1 MRAHR
6 TQFSASASQFA
17 PTPGPST
24 ERKAK
29 TLPKEACASF
39 AEVRF
44 RLATRGSTLAI
55 IQAQLVADALAQ
67 RYPEH
72 EFTLTPLTTHGD
84 RHPSMKLSNSPR
96 EGVFVKDL
104 EQALLDG
111 RAELAVHSAKDLPT
125 LPTTGLTLAAFPP
138 REDARDALISRAPGP
153 LAQLPSGA
161 RIGTGSPRRAA
172 QIAAVRPDLKSV
184 EIRGNVD
191 TRLRR
196 LREGAADALV
206 LAAAGLAR
214 LGRLGEAHELL
225 AFDVMLPAPGQGALA
240 VQAPEGSDAAALAA
254 AIDDPMTRR
263 AVEAE
268 RGLLRRLGGGCL
280 SALGAYALVAGDEL
294 TLQAV
299 VLDDGGTT
307 VIRAR
312 ARGTLDADVVEE
324 VAAGLEAQGAGRL
337 LSRPDGS
344 LAGLRIMV
352 TRADRQAAGL
362 ANALAARGAT
372 AVRCPVIAIEP
383 LAVDP
388 ATLRDLGRY
397 DWLVLTSANGVDRL
411 RELLRAAHRDFPA
424 GLKVAAIGPET
435 AARAREAGMTPTL
448 VPQRFIAEELA
459 DALSAAMA
467 PGARIML
474 ARAAGARDVLPEQ
487 LRARGALVEVLETYR
502 AVPPA
507 DVRPQLAACLPGV
520 DMVTFT
526 SSSTVRHFVDAM
538 PGALPER
545 VIVACIGPITAETAR
560 ELGLRVD
567 IIAQEYTTRGLVD
580 AIVRSRTPIPA

>member
-1 MRAHR
+1 M
-6 TQFSASASQFA
+6 
-17 PTPGPST
+17 
-24 ERKAK
+24 
-29 TLPKEACASF
+29 
-39 AEVRF
+39 
-44 RLATRGSTLAI
+44 

-72 EFTLTPLTTHGD
+72 EFALAPLTTEGD
-84 RHPSMKLSNSPR
+84 RHPAMRLSNSPR

-125 LPTTGLTLAAFPP
+125 LPTPGLTLAAFLP
-138 REDARDALISRAPGP
+138 REDARDVLVARRPSTLG
-153 LAQLPSGA
+153 QLPAGA

-172 QIAAVRPDLKSV
+172 QIAAVRPDLQPV

-196 LREGAADALV
+196 LREGAADALI

-225 AFDVMLPAPGQGALA
+225 PLDVMLPAPGQGALA
-240 VQAPEGSDAAALAA
+240 IEAMNGSEAAGLAA
-254 AIDDPMTRR
+254 AIDDAATSR
-263 AVEAE
+263 AVRAE
-268 RGLLRRLGGGCL
+268 RALLRRLGGGCL
-280 SALGAYALVAGDEL
+280 SALGAYAVVEDDDL

-299 VLDDGGTT
+299 VLDEHGTT

-312 ARGTLDADVVEE
+312 ARGHDDADVVEE
-324 VAAGLEAQGAGRL
+324 VAASLESQGAAGL
-337 LSRPDGS
+337 LSRPDAT
-344 LAGLRIMV
+344 LAGLRVMV
-352 TRADRQAAGL
+352 TRADPQAGVL
-362 ANALAARGAT
+362 ADALTALGAV
-372 AVRCPVIAIEP
+372 AVRCPAIAIEP

-388 ATLRDLGRY
+388 SALQDLGRY
-397 DWLVLTSANGVDRL
+397 DWVVLTSANGVDRL
-411 RELLRAAHRDFPA
+411 RDLLRKAHRDFPA

-435 AARAREAGMTPTL
+435 AARAEEAGMTPTL

-459 DALSAAMA
+459 DALTAAMK
-467 PGARIML
+467 PGARIL
-474 ARAAGARDVLPEQ
+474 LPRAAGARDVLPEQ
-487 LRARGALVEVLETYR
+487 LRSRGAQVDVLETYR

-507 DVRPQLAACLPGV
+507 DVRTRLAACLPDV

-526 SSSTVRHFVDAM
+526 SSSTVRHFVDALM
-538 PGALPER
+538 GQLPDR
-545 VIVACIGPITAETAR
+545 VIVACIGPITAQTAR

-567 IIAQEYTTRGLVD
+567 IIAQEYTTRGLVE

>member
-1 MRAHR
+1 
-6 TQFSASASQFA
+6 
-17 PTPGPST
+17 
-24 ERKAK
+24 
-29 TLPKEACASF
+29 
-39 AEVRF
+39 
-44 RLATRGSTLAI
+44 LATRGSTLAI

-72 EFTLTPLTTHGD
+72 EFTLTPLTTQGD
-84 RHPSMKLSNSPR
+84 RHPSMRLSNSPR

-125 LPTTGLTLAAFPP
+125 LPTPGLTLAAFLP
-138 REDARDALISRAPGP
+138 REDARDVLVARRPST
-153 LAQLPSGA
+153 LAQLPAGA

-172 QIAAVRPDLKSV
+172 QIAAVRPDLKAV

-240 VQAPEGSDAAALAA
+240 IEALEGSEAAGLAA
-254 AIDDPMTRR
+254 AIDHVPTSR
-263 AVEAE
+263 AVRAE
-268 RGLLRRLGGGCL
+268 RALLRRLGGGCL
-280 SALGAYALVAGDEL
+280 SALGAFAVVDGDDL

-299 VLDDGGTT
+299 VLDEHGTT

-312 ARGTLDADVVEE
+312 GQGQGDADVVEDVAASLE
-324 VAAGLEAQGAGRL
+324 SQGAAGLL
-337 LSRPDGS
+337 FSPDAS
-344 LAGLRIMV
+344 LAGLRVMV
-352 TRADRQAAGL
+352 TRADRQAAVL
-362 ANALAARGAT
+362 ADALTALGALAI
-372 AVRCPVIAIEP
+372 RCPVIAIEP

-388 ATLRDLGRY
+388 AALQDLDRY
-397 DWLVLTSANGVDRL
+397 DWVVLTSANGVDRL
-411 RELLRAAHRDFPA
+411 RELLRKAHREFPA
-424 GLKVAAIGPET
+424 GLRVAAIGPET
-435 AARAREAGMTPTL
+435 AARAEEAGMAPTL

-459 DALSAAMA
+459 DALSAAMT
-467 PGARIML
+467 PGARIL
-474 ARAAGARDVLPEQ
+474 LPRAAGARDVLPEQ
-487 LRARGALVEVLETYR
+487 LRSRGAQVDVLETYR
-502 AVPPA
+502 ASPPA
-507 DVRPQLAACLPGV
+507 DLRPRLAACLPDV

-526 SSSTVRHFVDAM
+526 SSSTVRHFVDAL
-538 PGALPER
+538 PGALPDR
-545 VIVACIGPITAETAR
+545 VMVACIGPITAQTAR